1 MGLITKEVTI
11 VTNSSNY
18 KHYVDLGYA
27 TKCHEKITIPVKA
40 LTHASTVRVEIECDN
55 CHNKYTVKYHSYVR
69 HNHDGL
75 TYCNICSNTVLHSR
89 ENNPLWNPNKTDE
102 ERNQDRT
109 NKEYKLFLNK
119 VLYRDNYT
127 CRCCGTKSTKDNNLI
142 VHHLDGYNWCIEK
155 RTDDTNGI
163 TLCENCHKKF
173 HGNYGHGNNTKEQF
187 EEWIGRPIEL
197 LKSSYIEPI
206 ERKIYCLEENKIYES
221 CDEFCKEKGVTRQE
235 VKHVCNINSKSKVLH
250 GFHLFYLDVYENMNE
265 DELNEYLKLKNR
277 HKVVC
282 LETTKIYN
290 SIRDVCKEKNMCEQS
305 LIKACQN
312 KIHVLYGCHW
322 RYLEDYEKMSKE
334 EIQNVLNDFTNKCC
348 NKVICVETNEKFD
361 SITKA
366 SEKYSVHAS
375 SIGECCRNEKR
386 KCKGYHWRY
395 LEDYEK
401 MSEEE
406 IKKLIS

>member
-142 VHHLDGYNWCIEK
+142 VHHLDGYNWCVEK

-163 TLCENCHKKF
+163 TLCECCHSNF
-173 HGNYGHGNNTKEQF
+173 HSSYGCGGNTKEQF
-187 EEWIGRPIEL
+187 YEWIGVIDLLLEMYNGEL
-197 LKSSYIEPI
+197 PQA
-206 ERKIYCLEENKIYES
+206 RKVYCIEENK
-221 CDEFCKEKGVTRQE
+221 
-235 VKHVCNINSKSKVLH
+235 
-250 GFHLFYLDVYENMNE
+250 VYDSVE
-265 DELNEYLKLKNR
+265 
-277 HKVVC
+277 
-282 LETTKIYN
+282 
-290 SIRDVCKEKNMCEQS
+290 DVCKTFRSKDGIGIYDICNETTRLRKNTSINKEYKIQKRTFHNKHFMWYEDYLCKSSEEINNILNENVNPHYSKKIICVTTGELFISIAQASRAYKISSQS
-305 LIKACQN
+305 LWKTLNGYN
-312 KIHVLYGCHW
+312 KMSVRGTDGKYTSW
-322 RYLEDYEKMSKE
+322 KYYDEYLEEMRVS
-334 EIQNVLNDFTNKCC
+334 
-348 NKVICVETNEKFD
+348 
-361 SITKA
+361 A
-366 SEKYSVHAS
+366 
-375 SIGECCRNEKR
+375 
-386 KCKGYHWRY
+386 
-395 LEDYEK
+395 
-401 MSEEE
+401 
-406 IKKLIS
+406 